1 MPAFPGFGVPQIPQ
15 NYFTDSVDVQSTA
28 IPDDIGGGMDI
39 MASLMG
45 IQMPSFP
52 QQDAMGRYGIND
64 TQRKNA
70 GNKGLAQALYG
81 AAGSFMGGGAEPAL
95 RGGMNA
101 GLAREQYLDKASA
114 QNMLDYEARVKNT
127 MAQLAVLEG
136 KSNLELNTMKLKQ
149 ASMDLEK
156 SKRDREIVST
166 YMQEMEPVADEI
178 IRDAYNVGEL
188 FGGEVH
194 REFMKVKQLA
204 NAGNLQDAENS
215 IQNIYA
221 KFLTVDPSGK
231 MAAQAKMKLETATL
245 QGMLK
250 YQMDVDAIQK
260 FMQDN
265 NMQGYSI
272 ELGPNGAPTVVNPFE
287 QSERAARLATQSA
300 TADNLRA
307 EADYRRA
314 RAAAAGSITPTEISK
329 QVAAS
334 VKAIAILANKTPP
347 KDEKAK
353 MKWETDREWARIKLI
368 ESGVNPDDPASVK
381 SYAELDI
388 RGKSARAAESAGK
401 LLQAAES
408 GMYGGGGGYG
418 GGNYGAPNPEVDAV
432 RALAILKKGTTEAV
446 SDEDALQVLDII
458 ARTGF
463 GPAIAAMQKY
473 EGLAP
478 LAKLQAINKELNP
491 ISPNRNAKQ

>member
-15 NYFTDSVDVQSTA
+15 GYFSDSVDVQSTA
-28 IPDDIGGGMDI
+28 IPDDVGGGMDI

-45 IQMPSFP
+45 IQLPSFP
-52 QQDAMGRYGIND
+52 QQDAMGRYGINE
-64 TQRKNA
+64 TQQRNA

-114 QNMLDYEARVKNT
+114 QNMMDYEARVKNT

-156 SKRDREIVST
+156 SQRDREIVST
-166 YMQEMEPVADEI
+166 YMSEMEPVADEI

-204 NAGNLQDAENS
+204 NAGNLQDAENA
-215 IQNIYA
+215 IQGIYS

-231 MAAQAKMKLETATL
+231 LAAQAKVKLETATL

-250 YQMDVDAIQK
+250 YQMDVDAIQQ

-265 NMQGYSI
+265 NMEGYSI

-287 QSERAARLATQSA
+287 QAERAARLATQRA
-300 TADNLRA
+300 TAGNLQA
-307 EADYRRA
+307 EAEYRRA
-314 RAAAAGSITPTEISK
+314 RAAAAGSLTPAEISK
-329 QVAAS
+329 QVAAG
-334 VKAIAILANKTPP
+334 VKAVSMLSSANPP
-347 KDEKAK
+347 RDEKAR
-353 MKWETDREWARIKLI
+353 MKWETDREWARTTLI
-368 ESGVNPDDPASVK
+368 GLGVNPDDPNSVK
-381 SYAELDI
+381 AFTDLDI
-388 RGKSARAAESAGK
+388 KGK
-401 LLQAAES
+401 LAKVAEAAGARVRGAET
-408 GMYGGGGGYG
+408 GEYGYYDGGAS
-418 GGNYGAPNPEVDAV
+418 YGAPATSISAPQ
-432 RALAILKKGTTEAV
+432 ALSLIKRGTMEAG
-446 SDEDALQVLDII
+446 SDDEASQVLQII
-458 ARTGF
+458 QRTGF
-463 GPAIAAMQKY
+463 GPAIQAMQKY
-473 EGLAP
+473 EGLPP
-478 LAKLQAINKELNP
+478 LAKLQAINRELNP
-491 ISPNRNAKQ
+491 ISPNRNAQ